1 MRDIVAGQ
9 TDAKV
14 LATHR
19 HGRCHTSQAEIE
31 ASLTSHYR
39 GEHIFVLGQHLALY
53 DAFQSQLQDC
63 HREVRSFL
71 EELANHAQAPQHEL
85 SAPRTRFRRQANVPR
100 FDIRPLLHH
109 LTGTCLTQIDSIG
122 PYTAMCLVS
131 EIGTDM
137 SRRATEKHF
146 TSWLTL
152 CPDNKITGERIL
164 RSRTRP
170 SASRAASPCYE

>member
-1 MRDIVAGQ
+1 M
-9 TDAKV
+9 
-14 LATHR
+14 
-19 HGRCHTSQAEIE
+19 
-31 ASLTSHYR
+31 
-39 GEHIFVLGQHLALY
+39 LGQHLALY
-53 DAFQSQLQDC
+53 DAFQIQLQDC
-63 HREVRSFL
+63 DREVQSFL

-100 FDIRPLLHH
+100 FDIRPLLHR
-109 LTGTCLTQIDSIG
+109 LTGTDLTQIDSIG

-164 RSRTRP
+164 SSLTRP
-170 SASRAASPCYE
+170 SASRAASPVTNECRHPGSQPNRARPLLPTTRLPVGEAQSGHRHCP